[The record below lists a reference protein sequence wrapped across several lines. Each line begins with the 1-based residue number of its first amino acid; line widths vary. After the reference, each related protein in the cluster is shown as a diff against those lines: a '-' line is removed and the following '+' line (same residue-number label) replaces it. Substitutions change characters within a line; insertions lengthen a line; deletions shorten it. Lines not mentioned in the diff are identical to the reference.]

1 MIYIFDIHYTIHDM
15 YIYIFIYI
23 YGILI
28 LVKVFLIKSIGDKT
42 DKQEINSHF
51 NVIIKNTY
59 CLLNTSK

>member
-1 MIYIFDIHYTIHDM
+1 MIHIFDIHYTIHDM

-28 LVKVFLIKSIGDKT
+28 LVKVFLIKSISDKT
-42 DKQEINSHF
+42 DEQEINSHF
-51 NVIIKNTY
+51 NVIKNTY

>member
-1 MIYIFDIHYTIHDM
+1 MIC
-15 YIYIFIYI
+15 IYIFIYI

-28 LVKVFLIKSIGDKT
+28 LVKVFLIKSISDKT

-59 CLLNTSK
+59 CLLNTLK